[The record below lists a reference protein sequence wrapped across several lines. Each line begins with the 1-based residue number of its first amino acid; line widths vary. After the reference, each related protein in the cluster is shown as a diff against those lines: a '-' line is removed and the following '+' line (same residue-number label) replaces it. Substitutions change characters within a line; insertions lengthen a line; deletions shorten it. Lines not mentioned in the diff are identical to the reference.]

1 MAELADAHGS
11 GPCPRKWVGV
21 QLPPA
26 AIETGSGE
34 LRAESGELR
43 AESQKDMAAGKKL
56 FRFEHLEVWQ
66 RAGDATLPL

>member
-26 AIETGSGE
+26 ALFGGFEQEETEGTELKILRFLCFLLFVLEICSGKD
-34 LRAESGELR
+34 ESGQ
-43 AESQKDMAAGKKL
+43 A
-56 FRFEHLEVWQ
+56 VN
-66 RAGDATLPL
+66 